1 MGARTIF
8 AMLGS
13 FTFDPWEPTHWA
25 GVAMVSILI
34 GIGKWSLGKVMSS
47 QLFAFAGYIDP
58 GFAPYEKL
66 DQRDLQYICA
76 NCVITT
82 SFFYHFLG
90 YLHSSPRVSWSL
102 QELTV
107 WNTLVST
114 LLQFTL
120 YDFFYH
126 GFHRTLHLGSIY
138 PYIHKHHHKQKAP
151 TRGVMD
157 GINVHPFEM
166 AVGIYLHLFVVA
178 VIPCHIVG
186 AQLFFGM
193 ASLMAG
199 FNHTRWGIYVPKFYD
214 VRDHDMHHVYPN
226 CNYAQYVM
234 WWDKLFG
241 CFKESPTSRPPL
253 KKKI

>member
-1 MGARTIF
+1 MGPVVCVRWVHRSWLRPLREAR
-8 AMLGS
+8 
-13 FTFDPWEPTHWA
+13 PA
-25 GVAMVSILI
+25 GPPVHLR
-34 GIGKWSLGKVMSS
+34 
-47 QLFAFAGYIDP
+47 QLCDH
-58 GFAPYEKL
+58 
-66 DQRDLQYICA
+66 
-76 NCVITT
+76 
-82 SFFYHFLG
+82 HFL
-90 YLHSSPRVSWSL
+90 LLSLPRLPAQLPRVSWSL
-102 QELTV
+102 HELTV